1 MQVHPRTLR
10 LPSRTGAP
18 SHSGLSTGG
27 PNGLQFRFSQ
37 GGCQTHQGPSEGG
50 TAKLRR
56 LRAMPVAHAPQCT
69 VFKLF
74 RLAGGRGSFATVK
87 SFSVACIVAVA
98 VGAASPVA
106 VRAQGDAA
114 APAPAVDPS
123 WLQVDTVTKTAT
135 FQLVAGL
142 TGLNGALN
150 FNGFRDGELTLTV
163 PLGWAVVMHFRNH
176 DGMLPHSAE
185 IIPDTHPLPT
195 GPVAPA
201 FPRAF
206 TLRLD
211 QGLISEQTD
220 DIRFI
225 ADKGGSY
232 LIFCGV
238 PGHGAAGMWVRF
250 EVSGSV
256 RKPSLA
262 ATPAGKP

>member
-1 MQVHPRTLR
+1 MVKLWSVVVLVV
-10 LPSRTGAP
+10 LPVIAGA
-18 SHSGLSTGG
+18 
-27 PNGLQFRFSQ
+27 
-37 GGCQTHQGPSEGG
+37 QTEH
-50 TAKLRR
+50 
-56 LRAMPVAHAPQCT
+56 T
-69 VFKLF
+69 V
-74 RLAGGRGSFATVK
+74 
-87 SFSVACIVAVA
+87 
-98 VGAASPVA
+98 ASPV
-106 VRAQGDAA
+106 
-114 APAPAVDPS
+114 VDS
-123 WLQVDTVTKTAT
+123 TWLHADTVAKTAT

-150 FNGFRDGELTLTV
+150 FNGFRDGGLTLAV
-163 PLGWAVVMHFRNH
+163 PLGWTVVMHFRNH

-220 DIRFI
+220 DLRFI
-225 ADKGGSY
+225 ADRGGSY

-250 EVSGSV
+250 AVLGSV
-256 RKPSLA
+256 TKPSLA

>member
-1 MQVHPRTLR
+1 MR
-10 LPSRTGAP
+10 
-18 SHSGLSTGG
+18 GG
-27 PNGLQFRFSQ
+27 GVS
-37 GGCQTHQGPSEGG
+37 
-50 TAKLRR
+50 
-56 LRAMPVAHAPQCT
+56 
-69 VFKLF
+69 FKLF
-74 RLAGGRGSFATVK
+74 RLTGGRGRFATVK
-87 SFSVACIVAVA
+87 SSSVICIVAVA
-98 VGAASPVA
+98 VGAASPVV

-123 WLQVDTVTKTAT
+123 WLQVDTVTNTAT

-150 FNGFRDGELTLTV
+150 FNGFRDGGLTLTV
-163 PLGWAVVMHFRNH
+163 PVGWTVVMHFRNH

-220 DIRFI
+220 DLRFI
-225 ADKGGSY
+225 ADRGGSY

-238 PGHGAAGMWVRF
+238 PGHGAAGMWVRL

-256 RKPSLA
+256 CRPSLA

>member
-1 MQVHPRTLR
+1 MH
-10 LPSRTGAP
+10 
-18 SHSGLSTGG
+18 
-27 PNGLQFRFSQ
+27 
-37 GGCQTHQGPSEGG
+37 
-50 TAKLRR
+50 
-56 LRAMPVAHAPQCT
+56 VAQAPQRGGVT
-69 VFKLF
+69 FKLF
-74 RLAGGRGSFATVK
+74 RLAGRRGSFATVK
-87 SFSVACIVAVA
+87 SLSVACLVAVA
-98 VGAASPVA
+98 VGAASPVV

-123 WLQVDTVTKTAT
+123 WLQVDSGTKTVT

-150 FNGFRDGELTLTV
+150 FNGYRDGGLTLAV
-163 PLGWAVVMHFRNH
+163 PVGWTVVMRFRNH

-185 IIPDTHPLPT
+185 VIADTHPLPT

-220 DIRFI
+220 GIRFI
-225 ADKGGSY
+225 ADRGGSY

-250 EVSGSV
+250 AVSGSV
-256 RKPSLA
+256 TKPSLA
-262 ATPAGKP
+262 ATPAGLP